1 MLHQNKP
8 QQIRGSHVPR
18 CWITPFCQMPHLCL
32 SFGRTGH
39 QEINQPSLKTYRT
52 QEVPDYRFINQRLQ
66 FTKVTPIRPL
76 R

>member
-18 CWITPFCQMPHLCL
+18 CWIAPFCQMPHLCL

-52 QEVPDYRFINQRLQ
+52 QQKRCQITGLLTSDCSS
-66 FTKVTPIRPL
+66 L